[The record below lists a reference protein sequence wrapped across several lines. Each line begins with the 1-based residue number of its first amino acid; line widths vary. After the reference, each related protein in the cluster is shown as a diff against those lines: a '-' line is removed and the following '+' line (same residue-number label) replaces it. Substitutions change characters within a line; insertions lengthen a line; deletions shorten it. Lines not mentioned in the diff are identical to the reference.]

1 MEETTNVTPNE
12 TVELN
17 TNEAPQ
23 QDTSPKP
30 FEIPTEAKEFVGEG
44 KKYSSAEEALKSVP
58 HAQQHIQTLEDEL
71 AELRTELAKR
81 KTTQELMDEIK
92 SGIQKQPQTEIAP
105 EFNQDKLRE
114 IVNNTLQQNEVAK
127 IAKANAGQVAAKFNE
142 VYGDKA
148 EQVYNQ
154 LAKDSGLSI
163 SKMNDLAMSSPNAVL
178 KLAGLAKTQAPVSK
192 TTGSSVNTEALKQ
205 QPQES
210 VLTAKVR
217 QGASTKDL
225 VDAWKIA
232 GEKVKQ
238 QA

>member
-1 MEETTNVTPNE
+1 MEEITNVTQNE

-17 TNEAPQ
+17 TNEALQ
-23 QDTSPKP
+23 QDTSPKS

-71 AELRTELAKR
+71 AELRTELSKR

-92 SGIQKQPQTEIAP
+92 SGIQKQPQTEFAP

-114 IVNNTLQQNEVAK
+114 IVNNTLQQNELAKVAK
-127 IAKANAGQVAAKFNE
+127 TNAGQVAAKFNE

-148 EQVYNQ
+148 EEVYNQ

-205 QPQES
+205 QPQQS
-210 VLTAKVR
+210 ALTAKVK

-225 VDAWKIA
+225 IDAWKIA
-232 GEKVKQ
+232 GEKIKQ